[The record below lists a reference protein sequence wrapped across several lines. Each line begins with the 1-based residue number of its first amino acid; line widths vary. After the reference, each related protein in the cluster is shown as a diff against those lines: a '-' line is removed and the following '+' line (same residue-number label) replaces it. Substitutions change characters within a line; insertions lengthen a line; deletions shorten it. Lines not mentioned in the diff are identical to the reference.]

1 LVYACDQDEFTSYE
15 DQAFW
20 NEVSGVDFVKL
31 AGNHICWFNLF
42 TNKHEILRVIK
53 FIQSNLD

>member
-1 LVYACDQDEFTSYE
+1 V
-15 DQAFW
+15 FW

-31 AGNHICWFNLF
+31 VGNHICWFSLF
-42 TNKHEILRVIK
+42 NNKHEILRVIK